1 MTYFLGELI
10 GTAIMLLV
18 GNGAV
23 ANVLLN
29 KTKGQN
35 SGALFINL
43 GWGLAIM
50 TGVFASMPLSGAH
63 LNPVVT
69 LAFAITGSLA
79 WNLVP
84 IYIVAQ
90 FLGAFVGM
98 TLVWIAY
105 LPHWKE
111 TEDAGLKLA
120 VFSTAPGVR
129 SYGSNMVT
137 EAIGTFVLIIG
148 IMAMLANDV
157 PSPIFPA
164 FMALLICGIG
174 NGLGGP
180 TGWALNPAR
189 DLAPRIAH
197 AVLPIAGKGDSDW
210 SYAWVPVVGPI
221 IGAVVAAFVFMA
233 YMG

>member
-1 MTYFLGELI
+1 MTYFFGEFI

-98 TLVWIAY
+98 ALVWIAY

-111 TEDAGLKLA
+111 TEDVGLKLA

-137 EAIGTFVLIIG
+137 EAIGTFVLVFAIKGMGNVPGLTDGLGKFIVFG
-148 IMAMLANDV
+148 I
-157 PSPIFPA
+157 
-164 FMALLICGIG
+164 

-221 IGAVVAAFVFMA
+221 IGAVVAAFVFMG